1 MMEMTNQQTDFTFVV
16 NSAGESLLRCVFLE
30 FGVLSDFDLD
40 FWESSILLF
49 AAIHIIQSEYTLDT

>member
-1 MMEMTNQQTDFTFVV
+1 
-16 NSAGESLLRCVFLE
+16 LE

-49 AAIHIIQSEYTLDT
+49 AAIDWDGEGCRYEE